1 MNLFQKP
8 IDSAIQLAKTASK
21 TVILEKNNRLFLR
34 NNQLFIPANNKQ
46 TEFKEIELERLYTVV
61 YTGSLQSR
69 ATSSFLRTLRKSTK
83 QPHLDHLHNNQE
95 NDLENLKKD
104 TLLGQH

>member
-21 TVILEKNNRLFLR
+21 TIIPGKNNRLFLR

-46 TEFKEIELERLYTVV
+46 TEIKELGIERLYTVV
-61 YTGSLQSR
+61 YNGSLQTK
-69 ATSSFLRTLRKSTK
+69 ATSSLLRN
-83 QPHLDHLHNNQE
+83 PEDIH
-95 NDLENLKKD
+95 
-104 TLLGQH
+104 